1 VARQE
6 QDFNQ
11 ETSRQ
16 LTTIVIKDST
26 DVLIDLTESQIAQ
39 VFQLL
44 QAHYEQRDR
53 PRPADSP
60 ADDVP
65 GRRILAPRA
74 PRGELQDVEVNTL
87 EQRQFIQIENC
98 SSVRITVSQ
107 VAVEKVMEIALEL
120 IRRRERPDPGKST

>member
-1 VARQE
+1 MARQE

-44 QAHYEQRDR
+44 QAHYEEQGR
-53 PRPADSP
+53 PRLPTSP
-60 ADDVP
+60 TDEGS
-65 GRRILAPRA
+65 GRRILALRP

-87 EQRQFIQIENC
+87 EQRQYIQIENC
-98 SSVRITVSQ
+98 SNVRITVSQ
-107 VAVEKVMEIALEL
+107 VAVEKVMELALEL
-120 IRRRERPDPGKST
+120 LRRRDRRDPGEGV